1 MSQGENAV
9 TSALLFIMN
18 RFYISLLALATALP
32 ALAQESGDEGRKL
45 KLVGSVQSDILI
57 PQEDKKIG
65 TGSYKEW
72 ARNAVHI
79 HRLNETGKRI
89 KQLEQELAELKN
101 DK

>member
-1 MSQGENAV
+1 
-9 TSALLFIMN
+9 MN

-32 ALAQESGDEGRKL
+32 ALAQENGDEGGKL

-72 ARNAVHI
+72 ARTN
-79 HRLNETGKRI
+79 TF
-89 KQLEQELAELKN
+89 AELHLMSKYVEAGTRFEFTKHPLPGFEK
-101 DK
+101 DYGFLQIIQHKA